1 MVQLMQKVPVPKRRR
16 REMQRQGVEMFF
28 KNGKINIEKK
38 KHFFEKE
45 TNLEI
50 PKMQSQDYNRQ
61 THSSINFCLFGGS
74 L

>member
-1 MVQLMQKVPVPKRRR
+1 LFSHQPFPNFGFLSFYPKL
-16 REMQRQGVEMFF
+16 EVGEQE
-28 KNGKINIEKK
+28 N
-38 KHFFEKE
+38 E

>member
-1 MVQLMQKVPVPKRRR
+1 MDFISRFHFMVGASLN
-16 REMQRQGVEMFF
+16 FF
-28 KNGKINIEKK
+28 HYLVLSPTFPLLFLFSGEVGEQEN
-38 KHFFEKE
+38 E